1 MKKIFRS
8 VSYGLDMPIS
18 IGRSNLILYWETL
31 SRLRKSSADRMQLW
45 WLHLFRSFVVI
56 ILARVS
62 LVSVSHSKFGE
73 NNVFLCW
80 KEAEI
85 FYYKLSIF
93 IYLYYLYY
101 LYFII
106 NYLYLLL

>member
-80 KEAEI
+80 KEAQI
-85 FYYKLSIF
+85 FY
-93 IYLYYLYY
+93 
-101 LYFII
+101 
-106 NYLYLLL
+106 